1 MKILQGFKEFIMRGN
16 VIELAVA
23 VIIGTAFAKVIDS
36 LVKNVITPLIGKL
49 FGQPDFSR
57 IRPGDIPIGNFLND
71 LVSFLLIAV
80 AVYFVIVVPYQKLNE
95 LRRRGEVEE
104 ETPPPVDIQLLRE
117 IRDALRSR
125 R

>member
-1 MKILQGFKEFIMRGN
+1 MKILQAFKEFIMRGN

-104 ETPPPVDIQLLRE
+104 ETPPPEDIQLLRE

>member
-104 ETPPPVDIQLLRE
+104 ETPPPEDIQLLRE